1 MVTKKVSTKVK
12 KPKLPPVKSEYVA
25 GISTASFT
33 TLLEGGKIK
42 KLTEF
47 ITKRDKNDPYNPR
60 ANKYYQKVIYYLRV
74 EKPATKTGKK
84 TFKYVRIPEDDYDKY
99 DLENESTTL
108 TLAKYTFKLNNA
120 LTRYSKNVK
129 VTERFY

>member
-47 ITKRDKNDPYNPR
+47 ITRRNKDDPYNPK

-84 TFKYVRIPEDDYDKY
+84 TFKYVRIPEDDYEEY
-99 DLENESTTL
+99 DLENESKPL
-108 TLAKYTFKLNNA
+108 TLAQYTFKLNNA

-129 VTERFY
+129 VTEHFY

>member
-12 KPKLPPVKSEYVA
+12 KPKLPPVKAEFVS

-47 ITKRDKNDPYNPR
+47 ITRRNKDDPYNPK